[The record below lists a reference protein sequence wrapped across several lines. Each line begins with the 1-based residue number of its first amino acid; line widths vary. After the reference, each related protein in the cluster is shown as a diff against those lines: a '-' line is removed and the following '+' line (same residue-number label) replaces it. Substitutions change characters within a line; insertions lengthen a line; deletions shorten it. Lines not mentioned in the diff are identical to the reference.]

1 MEFHEELL
9 DLAQSLLHHEPVSQA
24 SLRRA
29 VSTGYYALFHLLIA
43 EAVANWA
50 RPEQRLEL
58 SRCFD
63 HGKMRT
69 ASTELPKTA
78 PVALRE
84 LAKTFV
90 QAQKQRHD
98 ADYKIARQWTQVE
111 VAEFVIEIDDAFALW
126 KRIGQDPEAQAYLV
140 SLLLGR
146 RKEAL

>member
-29 VSTGYYALFHLLIA
+29 FSTGYYALFHLLIA
-43 EAVANWA
+43 EAVVNWA

-78 PVALRE
+78 PAALRE

-90 QAQKQRHD
+90 RNSGMM
-98 ADYKIARQWTQVE
+98 RTTR
-111 VAEFVIEIDDAFALW
+111 L
-126 KRIGQDPEAQAYLV
+126 RG
-140 SLLLGR
+140 SGR
-146 RKEAL
+146 K